1 MFFEKKEIEKF
12 LYFDIETAG
21 LYSTFEELQYEN
33 PRLAL
38 LWSKRA
44 KWLREAYATS
54 NSGKTDSEL
63 YLEKASLHPEFGRV
77 VCVSFGNMQEDGTM
91 RLKSFCGSDEFDIL
105 IKSNKVFAN
114 AKAKGWKL
122 CGHTIKNFDVPFL
135 GKRMLI
141 NKINPSQNLVVW
153 NIKPWDMPFLDIA
166 EVFAFGS
173 WQQGFTGLDLMSCVL
188 GIQSPKDEIDGSK
201 VHKTFW
207 EDKNYSLIETYCEKD
222 VKTLGEILKTFSTDL
237 VS

>member
-1 MFFEKKEIEKF
+1 MFFEKSDILKF

-21 LYSTFEELQYEN
+21 ICPTFEELKKQN
-33 PRLAL
+33 PRLSA

-44 KWLREAYATS
+44 KWLREAYSGS
-54 NSGKTDSEL
+54 NAGKSDDEL
-63 YLEKASLHPEFGRV
+63 YLEKASLHPEFSRV
-77 VCVSFGNMQEDGTM
+77 VCITFGNLQEDGTM
-91 RLKSFCGSDEFDIL
+91 RLKSFSGPDEFDIL
-105 IKSNKVFAN
+105 IKANKIFAN
-114 AKAKGWKL
+114 AKSKGWKL

-141 NKINPSQNLVVW
+141 NKINPAQNLVVW

-188 GIQSPKDEIDGSK
+188 GIDSPKDEMDGSM
-201 VHKTFW
+201 VHDAFW
-207 EDKNYSLIETYCEKD
+207 NKRDYSVIESYCEKD
-222 VKTLGEILKTFSTDL
+222 VLTLGERLKTFSTDL